1 MLLVWIKEVV
11 RLKKKN
17 VSSMCETEKYRFAGK
32 LNDTVDE
39 LTSRRVDEFVVKS
52 VDIIIKRNFF
62 SFKSFVFVSL
72 FI

>member
-1 MLLVWIKEVV
+1 MLRVIMMFTWIKEVV

-39 LTSRRVDEFVVKS
+39 LTSRRVDELVVIS
-52 VDIIIKRNFF
+52 VDIINK
-62 SFKSFVFVSL
+62 KT
-72 FI
+72 